1 MLAAMN
7 DPSSRTESHSM
18 THNPIP
24 VIGVVGGI
32 GSGKSAVANWV
43 AAHADVAVIDADKLG
58 HDALKSAT
66 VKDALLHRFG
76 SGIFGTDG
84 FIDRSVLAKHVFGNN
99 PGQRAARHDLEQ
111 IVHPEI
117 GRRISKDVV
126 LATNNGRT
134 AVLLDAA
141 ILLETGWRQL
151 CDLVVFVDTP
161 DAIRLS
167 RVQKTRNWTEDELR
181 RREASQWSLDRKR
194 QEADIVL
201 TNDRD
206 LDYAG
211 RQLLE
216 FLRTRGVVK

>member
-7 DPSSRTESHSM
+7 DSYSSTESQSM

-58 HDALKSAT
+58 HDALKSTA

-76 SGIFGTDG
+76 SGVFGADG

-99 PGQRAARHDLEQ
+99 PEQFASRHDLEQ

-117 GRRISKDVV
+117 GRRISADVV
-126 LATNNGRT
+126 LATNNCRA

-141 ILLETGWRQL
+141 ILLEAGWREL

-167 RVQKTRNWTEDELR
+167 RVQKNRNWTEDELQ
-181 RREASQWSLDRKR
+181 RRESSQWSLDRKR
-194 QEADIVL
+194 QEADVVII
-201 TNDRD
+201 NDRD

-211 RQLLE
+211 GQLLE
-216 FLRTRGVVK
+216 FLRTRSVVK

>member
-7 DPSSRTESHSM
+7 DATHVTEHSVAV
-18 THNPIP
+18 NSIP

-32 GSGKSAVANWV
+32 GSGKSAVANWA

-58 HDALKSAT
+58 HDALKSAI
-66 VKDALLHRFG
+66 VKAALLQRFG
-76 SGIFGTDG
+76 PGIFGADG
-84 FIDRSVLAKHVFGNN
+84 FVNRSALAKQVFGDT
-99 PGQRAARHDLEQ
+99 PEQLVARHDLER

-117 GRRISKDVV
+117 GRRISEEVA
-126 LATNNGRT
+126 LATKNDRV

-141 ILLETGWRQL
+141 VLLEAGWRQL

-161 DAIRLS
+161 DVIRLA
-167 RVQKTRNWTEDELR
+167 RVQKNRNWTEDELA

-194 QEADIVL
+194 QEADFVV

-206 LDYAG
+206 LEYAG
-211 RQLLE
+211 RQVLE
-216 FLRTRGVVK
+216 MLRARGIVE